1 MNLKPVVAGEPGTA
15 ADEGGMSTGLLVG
28 IGAIVVIAII
38 AFVVISR
45 RRSEEDE
52 A

>member
-1 MNLKPVVAGEPGTA
+1 
-15 ADEGGMSTGLLVG
+15 MSTGLLVA
-28 IGAIVVIAII
+28 IGAIAVIAVGGY
-38 AFVVISR
+38 VVMSR

>member
-1 MNLKPVVAGEPGTA
+1 VTAGGGPGGPL
-15 ADEGGMSTGLLVG
+15 ADEGGISTGLLVA
-28 IGAIVVIAII
+28 IGAVVLVAV
-38 AFVVISR
+38 AGFVVMNR

>member
-1 MNLKPVVAGEPGTA
+1 
-15 ADEGGMSTGLLVG
+15 MSTGLLVA
-28 IGAIVVIAII
+28 IGAIVVIAIVG
-38 AFVVISR
+38 FVVMGR